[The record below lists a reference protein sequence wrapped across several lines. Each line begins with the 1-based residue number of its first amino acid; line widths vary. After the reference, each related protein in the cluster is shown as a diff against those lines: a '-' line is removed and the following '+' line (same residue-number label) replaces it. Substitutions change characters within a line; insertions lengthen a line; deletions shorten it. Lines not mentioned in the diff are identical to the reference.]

1 MSQHINL
8 KLAFPTNRSNCIV
21 DVSVNCIWGEWTDG
35 NCSVPCGGGY
45 QINFRE
51 KLVSEMY
58 GGECE
63 GDSETEE
70 QCNMHMC
77 PGKI

>member
-1 MSQHINL
+1 M
-8 KLAFPTNRSNCIV
+8 
-21 DVSVNCIWGEWTDG
+21 
-35 NCSVPCGGGY
+35 PCGGGY

-70 QCNMHMC
+70 ECNMHMC
-77 PGKI
+77 PGKIWIIEQFVKEALSW